1 MTYHF
6 DSGGF
11 GLAGLG
17 WAGWAKF
24 WAGFAFCFS
33 IFSGGFGLGW
43 AWAGLGG
50 LSGLGCRSG
59 GWLGGARPRIN
70 WGVLEGAV
78 SSGAWILGNW
88 ARFFPH
94 V

>member
-1 MTYHF
+1 M
-6 DSGGF
+6 
-11 GLAGLG
+11 GLGWLGWAGLG
-17 WAGWAKF
+17 WAGLGGQSF
-24 WAGFAFCFS
+24 GQVFAFCFS

-70 WGVLEGAV
+70 WGVLEG
-78 SSGAWILGNW
+78 GCELWGLDIGELG
-88 ARFFPH
+88 
-94 V
+94 